1 MRNDFSKTHIYMI
14 GAIWLA
20 GFVFAAAF
28 ALAPDLNFFTKGM
41 DKIAHMAAFGFLTL
55 WPALLIRR
63 ARTILLAVT
72 LLFLLGISVELAQH
86 YIPRR
91 KPDVMDGVFNTLGIV
106 MGLGLATLTNHIRVR
121 TWSAPCIL
129 EKN

>member
-1 MRNDFSKTHIYMI
+1 MRNGFSKTHIYMI
-14 GAIWLA
+14 GAIWLT

-55 WPALLIRR
+55 WPALLIKHT
-63 ARTILLAVT
+63 RTLLVIVC
-72 LLFLLGISVELAQH
+72 LLFLLGIAVELVQH

-91 KPDVMDGVFNTLGIV
+91 KPDVMDGIFNTLGILA
-106 MGLGLATLTNHIRVR
+106 GLSLATLMNQLKKTLLPA
-121 TWSAPCIL
+121 TA
-129 EKN
+129 